1 LRAIERA
8 TRQKIEPMDLPSV
21 DAVNASRVA
30 KFKVRISETVAKGRA
45 AEFRP
50 ILRELETET
59 GMPLIDIAA
68 ALASLGQGESPL
80 LLKGAEPFHSDKLR
94 EANPAER
101 MKPGR
106 GHKPARGMNP
116 VRDSA
121 HGGGN
126 RKFRRRARP

>member
-1 LRAIERA
+1 
-8 TRQKIEPMDLPSV
+8 MDLPTV

-80 LLKGAEPFHSDKLR
+80 LLKGAEAFRS
-94 EANPAER
+94 NER
-101 MKPGR
+101 SAGEMKPPR
-106 GHKPARGMNP
+106 GMKPVRGAKPARGMNA
-116 VRDSA
+116 VRDAA

-126 RKFRRRARP
+126 RKFRRRERP